1 MNRTFLIAALMTFV
15 AIHSSS
21 ANVVVSRPYTGP
33 VANGDFFDGASG
45 TRSVTFT
52 QLDFDNAGATST
64 NIVDVD
70 VEVFFAKH
78 TGSTFIAPTAALPP
92 VGPVP
97 SNPFFN
103 EVSFSL
109 QKAGGPTVQLINT
122 GSFTSNF
129 FVAMASYRG
138 RVLFDQS
145 AAAIVNATPTQMPD
159 SGPAGPGQVGFR
171 PVAAAPGLDAFNNL
185 NGLGQWTLTIGDSVA
200 PDGLSFYSFQV
211 RITAVP
217 EPTSLGL
224 LGMLVPCAFVR
235 RRK

>member
-15 AIHSSS
+15 AIQSAS
-21 ANVVVSRPYTGP
+21 ANVVVPKTYTGP
-33 VANGDFFDGASG
+33 GAADFFDGTNG
-45 TRSVTFT
+45 TRSVTFL
-52 QLDFDNAGATST
+52 QSDFDNAGAANT

-70 VEVFFAKH
+70 VEVVFAKH
-78 TGSTFIAPTAALPP
+78 TGTTFIGPTTALPP

-97 SNPFFN
+97 SNPFFS

-109 QKAGGPTVQLINT
+109 QKVGGPTVELINT
-122 GSFTSNF
+122 NSFQSSLFT
-129 FVAMASYRG
+129 ALASYRG
-138 RVLFDQS
+138 RIVFDQS
-145 AAAIVNATPTQMPD
+145 AAAIVNATPLQMPD
-159 SGPAGPGQVGFR
+159 SGTAPGQVGFR
-171 PVAAAPGLDAFNNL
+171 PVAAAPGLNALNGL
-185 NGLGQWTLTIGDSVA
+185 NGLGQWNLNIGDSTVG
-200 PDGLSFYSFQV
+200 DGLSFYSFQV